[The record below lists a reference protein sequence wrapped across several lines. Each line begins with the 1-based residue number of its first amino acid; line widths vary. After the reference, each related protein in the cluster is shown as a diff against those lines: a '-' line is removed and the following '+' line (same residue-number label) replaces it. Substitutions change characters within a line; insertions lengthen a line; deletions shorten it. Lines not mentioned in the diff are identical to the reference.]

1 VIFTPALLLSVLLT
15 AQSPPAGVPSPA
27 ATAPTAVPVELAV
40 QILDPKGEIPHT
52 VQAADLTVLE
62 DGQARAV
69 AELAPLSRPW
79 RVTIYVD
86 RVLSSSRTLRAAAGS
101 LAERAQELA
110 ALGTVEVIVA
120 EPEPRVVL
128 PATRDR
134 QAIDEALSKL
144 WLTGEGR
151 DDVRVLRQRF
161 RDAKGEEGEDPAG
174 RVQEGIEEEA
184 RLVRRQQ
191 DALAEWLVAQERG
204 GPRALLLVSDG
215 FDTDPAKFYR
225 AESASLVGAPLRGR
239 PEAEGERGLGDQG
252 GHTGP
257 PLQEGALEQVALET
271 AQTAAALGWTVL
283 PLPVGDAGLPDL
295 RRFRSRQT
303 PQVPVGGTITLG
315 RKKPD
320 GAGEAQ
326 PALPALLA
334 PTQPLQWLV
343 EASGG
348 EMVLQSPSLAGA
360 LARLRSRF
368 LLRYDAPRELDGH
381 PHAVVVGSQRPDLTL
396 RARRWDVAG
405 IPEGIGAARARRLLD
420 GEEDGG
426 GLEISAR
433 IQRGEA
439 AGAQGT
445 LDLRLESPVAGGP
458 LRLTL
463 AGPAGNAPSHRLLTA
478 ADLAGAEAGVYR
490 VSIPLSDE
498 ADAVAVI
505 VEPLAGE
512 AWGGQVVTL
521 AAPAAEPAPLS
532 VSRAALRLVPPSGNA
547 LAGKVRLRV
556 NGGGEQIARVELRLG
571 ERPAGA
577 CERVPCEAEVDLG
590 RRVRPQI
597 LQAVAYDA
605 AGKELA
611 RDAVRINDP
620 GEGFQVRIVE
630 PAVKRGVGP
639 VEVEADVRAPAG
651 RRIERVEFFWN
662 DELAG
667 TVYAPPYRHR
677 VMVPRGA
684 PVGYLR
690 VAARLD
696 DGATAEDAAA
706 LNASDIGGRIDV
718 RLIELAVV
726 VTDESGR
733 PVPDLPKEAFR
744 VRQDGREQEISAFEN
759 AGELPLT
766 LALAIDSSASM
777 FLKLPDV
784 SKAVASLLADGLTN
798 RDRAMLIDF
807 DTEPRLV
814 KPVTRDLDAVA
825 SALRVLTAD
834 GGTALWDA
842 VSFSLAQL
850 RGISGRKA
858 LVIYSD
864 GIDEGERFSFSS
876 CLAAARQSGI
886 PIYLIVANPRE
897 ARGEDGGFLTEPAS
911 VKFKKLAEA
920 GGGQVYFI
928 EPNQDLTGVYQQI
941 LSELRSQ
948 YTLGFYPQ
956 ETASL
961 EGWRKIEVEVK
972 GAKGLTARTVSGL
985 PARP

>member
-1 VIFTPALLLSVLLT
+1 VIEAPVLLLT
-15 AQSPPAGVPSPA
+15 ALLAAQSPVPGAPPPTPASI
-27 ATAPTAVPVELAV
+27 ELAV
-40 QILDPKGEIPHT
+40 QILDAKGEVPRA
-52 VQAADLTVLE
+52 VQAGDFTVVD
-62 DGQARAV
+62 DGEARPV

-79 RVTIYVD
+79 RITIYVD
-86 RVLSSSRTLRAAAGS
+86 RVLTSSRTLRAAAGS
-101 LAERAQELA
+101 LAERARELA
-110 ALGTVEVIVA
+110 ALGMVEVIVA
-120 EPEPRVVL
+120 EPQPRVVL
-128 PATRDR
+128 PATRDV

-144 WLTGEGR
+144 WLSGEGR

-161 RDAKGEEGEDPAG
+161 RDARGEEGEDLSG
-174 RVQEGIEEEA
+174 RAEEAVADEA

-191 DALAEWLVAQERG
+191 DALAEWLVAQEG
-204 GPRALLLVSDG
+204 SGPRALLLVSDG
-215 FDTDPAKFYR
+215 FDTDPEKFYGSN
-225 AESASLVGAPLRGR
+225 SASDVGAHLRVR
-239 PEAEGERGLGDQG
+239 PGGEGPTEQG
-252 GHTGP
+252 GHIGP
-257 PLQEGALEQVALET
+257 PLQDSSGEGVLEKTALET
-271 AQTAAALGWTVL
+271 ARTVAALGWTAL
-283 PLPVGDAGLPDL
+283 PLPVGDATLPDL
-295 RRFRSRQT
+295 RRLRNRPT
-303 PQVPVGGTITLG
+303 PQVPIGGAITLG
-315 RKKPD
+315 RKKAEP
-320 GAGEAQ
+320 AGETQ

-334 PTQPLQWLV
+334 PNQPLDWLA
-343 EASGG
+343 EATGG
-348 EMVLQSPSLAGA
+348 EVVLQAQSLATA

-368 LLRYDAPRELDGH
+368 GLRYEAPRPLDGRA
-381 PHAVVVGSQRPDLTL
+381 HAIEVRTQRGDLTVK
-396 RARRWDVAG
+396 ARRWDVAG
-405 IPEGIGAARARRLLD
+405 VPEGVAVARARRLLD
-420 GEEDGG
+420 GDEDGG
-426 GLEISAR
+426 GLEVSAR
-433 IQRGEA
+433 LQTSEDGSL
-439 AGAQGT
+439 GT
-445 LDLRLESPVAGGP
+445 LDLRLESADVPHP
-458 LRLTL
+458 LRLTV
-463 AGPAGNAPSHRLLTA
+463 AGSEASAATHRVLTT
-478 ADLAGAEAGVYR
+478 ADLAGSEPGVYR

-505 VEPLAGE
+505 VEPLGGE
-512 AWGGQVVTL
+512 SWGGQVVTL
-521 AAPAAEPAPLS
+521 GAPAEPDAIS
-532 VSRAALRLVPPSGNA
+532 VSRPALRLVPPPGNA

-571 ERPAGA
+571 DKTAGG
-577 CERVPCEAEVDLG
+577 CERLPCDAEVDLG
-590 RRVRPQI
+590 RRIRPQV

-605 AGKELA
+605 SDRELA

-630 PAVKRGVGP
+630 PAVRKGVGP
-639 VEVEADVRAPAG
+639 VEVEADVRAPSD
-651 RRIERVEFFWN
+651 RRVERVEFFWN

-667 TVYAPPYRHR
+667 TVYVPPFRHR
-677 VMVPRGA
+677 VMVPRGQ

-696 DGATAEDAAA
+696 DGSTAEDAVA
-706 LNASDIGGRIDV
+706 LNASDIADRIDV

-726 VTDESGR
+726 VTDTAGR
-733 PVPDLPKEAFR
+733 PVPGLPKEAFR
-744 VRQDGREQEISAFEN
+744 VRQDGREQEIAAFEN

-784 SKAVASLLADGLTN
+784 RKAVASLLGDGLGN

-814 KPVTRDLDAVA
+814 RPVTRDLDAVTF
-825 SALRVLTAD
+825 ALRALTAD
-834 GGTALWDA
+834 GGTALWNA
-842 VSFSLAQL
+842 VGFSLTQL

-876 CLAAARQSGI
+876 CLAAARESGI
-886 PIYLIVANPRE
+886 PIYLIVANPRA
-897 ARGEDGGFLTEPAS
+897 ARGEDGGFLSEPSA
-911 VKFKKLAEA
+911 VKFRKLAEA

-928 EPNQDLTGVYQQI
+928 EPNQDLTGVYQQV

-972 GAKGLTARTVSGL
+972 GEKGLTARTVSGL

>member
-1 VIFTPALLLSVLLT
+1 VIKPPVLLAALLL
-15 AQSPPAGVPSPA
+15 ASPSAVPGASPSPA
-27 ATAPTAVPVELAV
+27 SIELPV
-40 QILDPKGEIPHT
+40 QILDSKGEVPHALQTGDFT
-52 VQAADLTVLE
+52 VVD
-62 DGQARAV
+62 DGQPQPV
-69 AELAPLSRPW
+69 AELAPLAKPW
-79 RVTIYVD
+79 RITVYVD
-86 RVLSSSRTLRAAAGS
+86 RVLTSSRTLRAAGGS
-101 LAERAQELA
+101 LAERAAELA

-128 PATRDR
+128 PATRTV

-161 RDAKGEEGEDPAG
+161 RESKAEEGVESAD
-174 RVQEGIEEEA
+174 RVSEAIAAEA

-191 DALAEWLVAQERG
+191 DALAEWLVSQEGG

-215 FDTDPAKFYR
+215 FDVDPGKFYR
-225 AESASLVGAPLRGR
+225 AESLSSAA
-239 PEAEGERGLGDQG
+239 GDA
-252 GHTGP
+252 TP
-257 PLQEGALEQVALET
+257 AEGALEKVALET
-271 AQTAAALGWTVL
+271 ARTAAALGWTAL

-295 RRFRSRQT
+295 GRFRNRPT
-303 PQVPVGGTITLG
+303 PQLPVGGTITLG
-315 RKKPD
+315 RKKPAE
-320 GAGEAQ
+320 AGKSQ

-334 PTQPLQWLV
+334 PNEPLVWMA
-343 EASGG
+343 EATGG
-348 EMVLQSPSLAGA
+348 EVVLQSPNLATA

-368 LLRYDAPRELDGH
+368 WLRYAAPRELDGR
-381 PHAVVVGSQRPDLTL
+381 PRAVAVQTQRPDLTV

-405 IPEGIGAARARRLLD
+405 IPEGVAVARARRLLD

-426 GLEISAR
+426 GLEISVR
-433 IQRGEA
+433 IQPAETPG
-439 AGAQGT
+439 GSQGT
-445 LDLRLESPVAGGP
+445 LDLRVESPDVQGP
-458 LRLTL
+458 LRVTV
-463 AGPAGNAPSHRLLTA
+463 AGPDGDATHHVLEA
-478 ADLAGAEAGVYR
+478 ADLAGGEAGVYR
-490 VSIPLSDE
+490 VAIPLADE

-505 VEPLAGE
+505 VEPLGGE
-512 AWGGQVVTL
+512 PWGGKVVTL
-521 AAPAAEPAPLS
+521 AAPAAADAIS

-556 NGGGEQIARVELRLG
+556 NGGGEEIARVELRLG
-571 ERPAGA
+571 ERPAGK

-590 RRVRPQI
+590 RRIRPQV

-611 RDAVRINDP
+611 RDSVRINEP
-620 GEGFQVRIVE
+620 GDEFEVRIVE
-630 PAVKRGVGP
+630 PAVKKGIGP
-639 VEVEADVRAPAG
+639 VDVEADVRAPAG
-651 RRIERVEFFWN
+651 KRVERVEFFWN

-677 VMVPRGA
+677 VLVPRSQ
-684 PVGYLR
+684 PLGYLR

-696 DGATAEDAAA
+696 DGSTAEDAVP
-706 LNASDIGGRIDV
+706 LNASDIADRIDV

-726 VTDESGR
+726 VTDATGK
-733 PVPDLPKEAFR
+733 PVPGLPKDSFR
-744 VRQDGREQEISAFEN
+744 VRQDGREQEIAAFEN

-784 SKAVASLLADGLTN
+784 RKAVASLLGDGLTN

-807 DTEPRLV
+807 DTEPRLI
-814 KPVTRDLDAVA
+814 KPVTRDLDAV
-825 SALRVLTAD
+825 STALQALSAD

-842 VSFSLAQL
+842 VSFSLSQL
-850 RGISGRKA
+850 RRISGRKA

-876 CLAAARQSGI
+876 CLSSARESGI
-886 PIYLIVANPRE
+886 PIYLIVANPRAE
-897 ARGEDGGFLTEPAS
+897 RGEDGGFLSEPSS

-928 EPNQDLTGVYQQI
+928 AANQNLTGVYQQI

-956 ETASL
+956 ETASV
-961 EGWRKIEVEVK
+961 EGWKKIEVEVK
-972 GAKGLTARTVSGL
+972 GKGLTARTVSGL
-985 PARP
+985 PGRR

>member
-1 VIFTPALLLSVLLT
+1 M
-15 AQSPPAGVPSPA
+15 
-27 ATAPTAVPVELAV
+27 
-40 QILDPKGEIPHT
+40 QILDSKGEVPHV
-52 VQAADLTVLE
+52 VQAADLTVVE
-62 DGQARAV
+62 DGQPLSVSA
-69 AELAPLSRPW
+69 LAPLSRPW
-79 RVTIYVD
+79 RIAIYVD

-101 LAERAQELA
+101 LAERARELA

-120 EPEPRVVL
+120 EPQPRVML
-128 PATRDR
+128 PASRDP

-144 WLTGEGR
+144 WLSGEGR

-161 RDAKGEEGEDPAG
+161 RDAKGDEGEDLAG
-174 RVQEGIEEEA
+174 RAEGAVEEEA

-191 DALAEWLVAQERG
+191 DALAEWLVAQEGG

-215 FDTDPAKFYR
+215 FDADPAKFYQPD
-225 AESASLVGAPLRGR
+225 SS
-239 PEAEGERGLGDQG
+239 
-252 GHTGP
+252 
-257 PLQEGALEQVALET
+257 QEKGVLEKVALET
-271 AQTAAALGWTVL
+271 ARTVAALGWTAL
-283 PLPVGDAGLPDL
+283 PLPVGDAALPDL
-295 RRFRSRQT
+295 RRFRSRPT
-303 PQVPVGGTITLG
+303 PQVPIGGTVTLG
-315 RKKPD
+315 RKKPE
-320 GAGEAQ
+320 APAEAQ

-334 PTQPLQWLV
+334 PDEPLLWLA

-348 EMVLQSPSLAGA
+348 EVVLQAQNLALA

-368 LLRYDAPRELDGH
+368 WLRYEAPRLLDGH
-381 PHAVVVGSQRPDLTL
+381 PHAVEVRTQRSDLNV

-405 IPEGIGAARARRLLD
+405 VPEGVAVARARRLLD

-433 IQRGEA
+433 IQTGDA
-439 AGAQGT
+439 AGERRGT
-445 LDLRLESPVAGGP
+445 LDLRLESPDVPHPIRVTVAGSDDGS
-458 LRLTL
+458 
-463 AGPAGNAPSHRLLTA
+463 AAHHVLTA

-490 VSIPLSDE
+490 VSIPLADE

-505 VEPLAGE
+505 VEPLGGQP
-512 AWGGQVVTL
+512 WGGQVVTL
-521 AAPAAEPAPLS
+521 AAPPAADAIT
-532 VSRAALRLVPPSGNA
+532 VSRPALRLVPPAGNA

-556 NGGGEQIARVELRLG
+556 NGGGEQIARVELKLG
-571 ERPAGA
+571 ERQAGA
-577 CERVPCEAEVDLG
+577 CEQLPCEAEVDLG
-590 RRVRPQI
+590 RRVRPQV
-597 LQAVAYDA
+597 LQAVAFDA

-620 GEGFQVRIVE
+620 DEGFQVRIVE
-630 PAVKRGVGP
+630 PAVRKGVGP
-639 VEVEADVRAPAG
+639 VEVEADVRPPSD
-651 RRIERVEFFWN
+651 RRVERVEFFWN

-667 TVYAPPYRHR
+667 TVYAPPFRHR
-677 VMVPRGA
+677 VTVPRGQ

-696 DGATAEDAAA
+696 DGSTAEDAVA
-706 LNASDIGGRIDV
+706 LNASDIADRIDV

-726 VTDESGR
+726 VTDASGR
-733 PVPDLPKEAFR
+733 PVPGLAKEAFR
-744 VRQDGREQEISAFEN
+744 VRQDGREQEIAAFEN

-784 SKAVASLLADGLTN
+784 SKAVAALLGDGLGG

-814 KPVTRDLDAVA
+814 KPVTRDLGAV
-825 SALRVLTAD
+825 SFALRSLTAD

-842 VSFSLAQL
+842 VGFSLAQL

-858 LVIYSD
+858 LVVYSD

-876 CLAAARQSGI
+876 CLAAARESGI
-886 PIYLIVANPRE
+886 PIYLIVANPRAE
-897 ARGEDGGFLTEPAS
+897 RGEDGGFLSEPSA

-928 EPNQDLTGVYQQI
+928 RPNQDLTGVYRQI

-972 GAKGLTARTVSGL
+972 GESGLTARTVSGL

>member
-1 VIFTPALLLSVLLT
+1 MIDVPVLLLTVLLA
-15 AQSPPAGVPSPA
+15 AQGPSVAASP
-27 ATAPTAVPVELAV
+27 ATAPPPAPVELAV
-40 QILDPKGEIPHT
+40 QILDPKGEVPHA
-52 VQAADLTVLE
+52 VQAGDLTVVE
-62 DGQARAV
+62 DGQARPVSA
-69 AELAPLSRPW
+69 LAPISKPW
-79 RVTIYVD
+79 RIAIYVD

-101 LAERAQELA
+101 LAERARELA

-120 EPEPRVVL
+120 EPQPRVVL
-128 PATRDR
+128 PASRDA

-144 WLTGEGR
+144 WLSGEGR

-161 RDAKGEEGEDPAG
+161 RDAKGDDGEDLAG
-174 RVQEGIEEEA
+174 RAEGAAEEEA

-191 DALAEWLVAQERG
+191 DALAEWLVAQEGG

-215 FDTDPAKFYR
+215 FDADPAKFYQPDSSQ
-225 AESASLVGAPLRGR
+225 E
-239 PEAEGERGLGDQG
+239 
-252 GHTGP
+252 
-257 PLQEGALEQVALET
+257 EGALEKAALET
-271 AQTAAALGWTVL
+271 ARTVAALGWTAL
-283 PLPVGDAGLPDL
+283 PLPVGDEALPDL
-295 RRFRSRQT
+295 RRLRSRPT
-303 PQVPVGGTITLG
+303 PQVPIGGTITLG
-315 RKKPD
+315 RKKPE
-320 GAGEAQ
+320 APGETQ
-326 PALPALLA
+326 PALPELLA
-334 PTQPLQWLV
+334 PHEPLLWLA

-348 EMVLQSPSLAGA
+348 EVVLQAQNLAPA

-368 LLRYDAPRELDGH
+368 WLRYEAPRQLDGH
-381 PHAVVVGSQRPDLTL
+381 PHAVEVRTQRSDLAV

-405 IPEGIGAARARRLLD
+405 VPEGVAAARARRLLD

-433 IQRGEA
+433 LQAGEA
-439 AGAQGT
+439 AAGERQGT
-445 LDLRLESPVAGGP
+445 LDLRIESPDVPNPIRLTVAGADDG
-458 LRLTL
+458 T
-463 AGPAGNAPSHRLLTA
+463 ASHRVLTA
-478 ADLAGAEAGVYR
+478 ADLAGAEPGVYR
-490 VSIPLSDE
+490 VSIPLADE
-498 ADAVAVI
+498 ADAMAVI
-505 VEPLAGE
+505 VEPLGGQP
-512 AWGGQVVTL
+512 WGGQVVTL
-521 AAPAAEPAPLS
+521 APPPAADAIS
-532 VSRAALRLVPPSGNA
+532 VSRSALRLVPPAGNA

-556 NGGGEQIARVELRLG
+556 NGGGERIARVELKLG
-571 ERPAGA
+571 ERQAGA
-577 CERVPCEAEVDLG
+577 CERLPCEAEVDLG
-590 RRVRPQI
+590 RRIKPQL

-620 GEGFQVRIVE
+620 DEGFQVRIVE
-630 PAVKRGVGP
+630 PAVRKGVGP
-639 VEVEADVRAPAG
+639 VEVEADVRPPAG
-651 RRIERVEFFWN
+651 KRVERVEFFWN

-667 TVYAPPYRHR
+667 TVYAPPFRHR
-677 VMVPRGA
+677 VTVPRGQ

-696 DGATAEDAAA
+696 DGSTAEDAVA
-706 LNASDIGGRIDV
+706 LNASDIADRIDV

-726 VTDESGR
+726 VTDASGR
-733 PVPDLPKEAFR
+733 PVTGLPKEAFR
-744 VRQDGREQEISAFEN
+744 VRQDGRAQEIAAFEN

-784 SKAVASLLADGLTN
+784 SKAVAALLGDGLSS

-807 DTEPRLV
+807 DTQPRLV
-814 KPVTRDLDAVA
+814 KSVTRDLDAV
-825 SALRVLTAD
+825 SFALRALTAD

-842 VSFSLAQL
+842 VGFSLAQL

-858 LVIYSD
+858 LVVYSD

-876 CLAAARQSGI
+876 CLAAARESGI
-886 PIYLIVANPRE
+886 PIYLIVANPRAE
-897 ARGEDGGFLTEPAS
+897 RGEDGGFLSEPSA
-911 VKFKKLAEA
+911 VKFRKLAEA

-928 EPNQDLTGVYQQI
+928 QPNQDLTGVYRQI

-956 ETASL
+956 ETASV

-972 GAKGLTARTVSGL
+972 GESGLTARTVSGL